1 MFVEMNRKVLS
12 NELHQMKS
20 EVILPGDKDKNYDE
34 IPKGVKWVSLD
45 SDTATL
51 VT

>member
-1 MFVEMNRKVLS
+1 MNRKILS

-20 EVILPGDKDKNYDE
+20 EVISPGDKNKIYDG
-34 IPKGVKWVSLD
+34 IPRGVKWVSFD
-45 SDTATL
+45 SDTSTL